1 MKPGAIQRAVSGL
14 VFTTDVEAAETIQQ
28 SLLRVS
34 GMHAATVNASISGAI
49 KDQSALAA
57 AAFVIVDV
65 SGEADPVERINAL
78 VELLPPSTP
87 VIAIGDTNDIRLYR
101 AVQSAGASE
110 YFFRPLVSD
119 LIAGTIDRLL
129 SRTELVSGPRTGKI
143 IHFIGVRGGCGA
155 TSIAIRTAQ
164 MLSEYPPRPV
174 FLMDLN
180 LRSSDMAMQLDLQ
193 PNGAVYESL
202 DNADRIDDL
211 FLNRTLTKV
220 SANLALMSTLNPLNQ
235 PVRLAE
241 DALLT
246 LFGTL
251 AARYRYMVTEMP
263 NNGISGLSQ
272 LLRLGSTVVLVS
284 DGRMSSA
291 RDVARWRALFSTM
304 LDGYTLV
311 HVLNK
316 IGAPGA
322 LPIEQFSQLADGAPD
337 IVIPFDEEFARY
349 SVMGMAQQNSGGV
362 VELSLEPLIAKIS
375 GISRSP
381 KGASSSIF
389 KRLFRK

>member
-1 MKPGAIQRAVSGL
+1 MTSGSIERTVSGL
-14 VFTTDVEAAETIQQ
+14 VFTTDLEAAETIQQ
-28 SLLRVS
+28 SLLKIS
-34 GMHAATVNASISGAI
+34 GMHAATINASIAGAFKNPSI
-49 KDQSALAA
+49 LAA
-57 AAFVIVDV
+57 AGFIVADV
-65 SGEADPVERINAL
+65 SGEADPVERMSAL

-101 AVQSAGASE
+101 ALQVAGASE

-119 LIAGTIDRLL
+119 LIAAAIDRLI
-129 SRTELVSGPRTGKI
+129 SGTELLAGPRTGKV

-180 LRSSDMAMQLDLQ
+180 MRSSDMAMQLDLQ
-193 PNGAVYESL
+193 PNGAVYEAL
-202 DNADRIDDL
+202 NNVGRIDDL

-220 SANLALMSTLNPLNQ
+220 SPNLALISTLDPLNK
-235 PVRLAE
+235 PVRLTE
-241 DALLT
+241 DSLLT

-251 AARYRYMVTEMP
+251 AARYRYLVTEMP

-316 IGAPGA
+316 SGAPDA
-322 LPIEQFSQLADGAPD
+322 LPIEQFSQLADGTPD
-337 IVIPFDEEFARY
+337 IVIPFDEEFARW
-349 SVMGMAQQNSGGV
+349 SLMGMTQPNAQGS
-362 VELSLEPLIAKIS
+362 VEASLEPLIARIS
-375 GISRSP
+375 GITRTPKASSRS
-381 KGASSSIF
+381 IF
-389 KRLFRK
+389 ARLFRK

>member
-1 MKPGAIQRAVSGL
+1 VTSGSIERTVSGL
-14 VFTTDVEAAETIQQ
+14 VFTTDLEAAETIQQ
-28 SLLRVS
+28 SLLKIS
-34 GMHAATVNASISGAI
+34 GMHAATINASIAGAFKNPSI
-49 KDQSALAA
+49 LAGA
-57 AAFVIVDV
+57 GFIVADV
-65 SGEADPVERINAL
+65 SGEADPVERMSAL

-101 AVQSAGASE
+101 ALQIAGASE

-119 LIAGTIDRLL
+119 LIAGTIDRLI
-129 SRTELVSGPRTGKI
+129 SGTELLSGPRTGKV

-180 LRSSDMAMQLDLQ
+180 MRSSDMAMQLDLQ
-193 PNGAVYESL
+193 PNGAVYEAL
-202 DNADRIDDL
+202 NNVDRIDDL

-220 SANLALMSTLNPLNQ
+220 SPNLALISTLDPLNK
-235 PVRLAE
+235 PVRLTE
-241 DALLT
+241 DSLLT

-251 AARYRYMVTEMP
+251 AARYRYLVTEMP

-316 IGAPGA
+316 SGAPDA
-322 LPIEQFSQLADGAPD
+322 LPIEQFSQLADGTPD
-337 IVIPFDEEFARY
+337 IVIPFDEEFARW
-349 SVMGMAQQNSGGV
+349 SLMGMTQPNAQGS
-362 VELSLEPLIAKIS
+362 VEASLEPLLARIS
-375 GISRSP
+375 GITRTPKASSRS
-381 KGASSSIF
+381 IF
-389 KRLFRK
+389 TRLFRK

>member
-1 MKPGAIQRAVSGL
+1 MTSGSIERTVSGL
-14 VFTTDVEAAETIQQ
+14 VFTTDLEAAETIQQ
-28 SLLRVS
+28 SLLKIS
-34 GMHAATVNASISGAI
+34 GMHAATINASIAGAFKNPSI
-49 KDQSALAA
+49 LAA
-57 AAFVIVDV
+57 AGFIVADV
-65 SGEADPVERINAL
+65 SGEADPVERMSAL

-101 AVQSAGASE
+101 ALQVAGASE

-119 LIAGTIDRLL
+119 LIAAAIDRLI
-129 SRTELVSGPRTGKI
+129 SGTELLAGPRTGKV

-180 LRSSDMAMQLDLQ
+180 MRSSDMAMQLDLQ
-193 PNGAVYESL
+193 PNGAVYEAL
-202 DNADRIDDL
+202 NNVDRIDDL

-220 SANLALMSTLNPLNQ
+220 SPNLALISTFDPLNK
-235 PVRLAE
+235 PVRLTE
-241 DALLT
+241 DSLLT

-251 AARYRYMVTEMP
+251 AARYRYLVTEMP

-316 IGAPGA
+316 SGAPDA
-322 LPIEQFSQLADGAPD
+322 LPIEQFSQLADGTPD
-337 IVIPFDEEFARY
+337 IVIPFDEEFARW
-349 SVMGMAQQNSGGV
+349 SLMGMTQPNAQGS
-362 VELSLEPLIAKIS
+362 VEASLEPLIARIS
-375 GISRSP
+375 GITRTPKASSRS
-381 KGASSSIF
+381 IF
-389 KRLFRK
+389 ARLFRK